1 MAEILTQREIDELIS
16 QMAAESAPAH
26 TAAGPAVTARPK
38 RGQDGLEDKRVR
50 VYDFRR
56 PDKFSKDQLRTL
68 SMIHDNFARLLT
80 GFFSATFRSMVS
92 VGIASVDDLTYE
104 EFTRGV
110 SNPSVMG
117 IFSLTP
123 LKGNAIID
131 INPSIAFPM
140 IDRIFGGP
148 GQGLDKSRPLTEI
161 ETTVMERLIT
171 GFLQNLTEAWGNIAK
186 LTPRLEGLESNPM
199 FAQIVA
205 PNEIVIIV
213 TLDCRIGDN
222 RGQMAICLPY
232 ILIEPVLPKLSAHN
246 WFSATQREVTPETL
260 SRLQQR
266 LEEARVPVS
275 VRLGETDLTVKEVLE
290 LERGDVIVLDNA
302 VRGDLL
308 AYVGNKPKFW
318 VQPGKLGSRL
328 AVRLTQLLVEEGD
341 DE

>member
-1 MAEILTQREIDELIS
+1 MAEILTQREIDELIT
-16 QMAAESAPAH
+16 QMAVENGAHSAADVRG
-26 TAAGPAVTARPK
+26 AGLRAK
-38 RGQDGLEDKRVR
+38 RGLDGLEEKRVR

-80 GFFSATFRSMVS
+80 GYFSATFRSMVS

-117 IFSLTP
+117 VFSLAP

-131 INPSIAFPM
+131 INPTIAFPM

-148 GQGLDKSRPLTEI
+148 GQGLDKPRPLTEI
-161 ETTVMERLIT
+161 ETTVMERLST
-171 GFLQNLTEAWGNIAK
+171 GFLQNLAEAWGNIAK
-186 LTPRLEGLESNPM
+186 LTPRLEGMESNPM

-205 PNEIVIIV
+205 PSEIVIIV

-246 WFSATQREVTPETL
+246 WFSATQREATPETL

-275 VRLGETDLTVKEVLE
+275 VRLGDTNLTVKEVLE
-290 LERGDVIVLDNA
+290 LEPGDVIVLDNA
-302 VRGDLL
+302 VRNDLL
-308 AYVGNKPKFW
+308 AYVGNKAKFW

-328 AVRLTQLLVEEGD
+328 AVRLTRLLEKEGD